1 VVNQLSGTSV
11 QNLGR
16 QSSRTSPL
24 CQGSLL
30 LRLVRSTT
38 QVGSIPKCM
47 CIAIVR
53 SAGRLYRKAV
63 RNSGK
68 CLRSFKPFGLIGAF
82 WKTQEAPAA
91 IRMPPLARPGQGAA
105 SARTARSDLRLVH
118 GRVRHARSKG
128 GEGAAGSAVRP
139 VGPTAIYLT
148 SELRPS
154 IVRFLK
160 AYQLCAS
167 PRPQFLFFQ
176 FSPDYTDSPARGQV
190 VRDGKV
196 EALKP
201 FPTRVI
207 SIRYRSYWI
216 EGSYV
221 NGTEVLSRFHD
232 FSHPAVKRSSIL
244 ANLC

>member
-1 VVNQLSGTSV
+1 M
-11 QNLGR
+11 
-16 QSSRTSPL
+16 SPS

-30 LRLVRSTT
+30 LRLVRLTT
-38 QVGSIPKCM
+38 QVGSILKCM
-47 CIAIVR
+47 STAIVR

-91 IRMPPLARPGQGAA
+91 IRMPPLVRPGQGAA
-105 SARTARSDLRLVH
+105 SARTARSDLRLVL
-118 GRVRHARSKG
+118 GRVRHVRSKG

-176 FSPDYTDSPARGQV
+176 FSPDCTDSPARGRV

-216 EGSYV
+216 EDSYV